1 MISLLMLLFN
11 KGYKS
16 ASRYFSG
23 FLIFSSLYSL
33 ANYAFFFS
41 HSVFWVAIFETII
54 PTFFF
59 LICPFCFFYVRSIL
73 RGDTALSKKDYFHF
87 LPFAL
92 VFLQTIPFLFT
103 SWDYKLQLASISING
118 AHTAQ
123 KIHFIFNNTFI
134 QTLCGIQMLVYL
146 WVIWSM
152 LFNYALKVND
162 VQKRTSQYKLMRKWL
177 FTLMSL
183 LTIIAFSL
191 IIIIL
196 KYIVLYDDVLFLKY
210 TYYHIIFAISV
221 YSMLNLGL
229 LFFPQIMY
237 GLPVTTAI
245 PKYNVNVE
253 PDFDIL
259 QDKEC
264 LSFSEVENDIITD
277 EVDIT
282 DKNIPLLY
290 SQEYIDK
297 IEHCLNKYK
306 HTREFANPDF
316 ILDNIS
322 AKCGIPIHHLSYY
335 FNSIINVTFAD
346 WRNGLRVDFAIE
358 QIKQDSSDVTS
369 FKVIAFN
376 SGFSSQNTFIRAFK
390 KTTGMTPREFLKELR
405 KSELS

>member
-1 MISLLMLLFN
+1 MLLFN

-23 FLIFSSLYSL
+23 FLIFSSIYSL

-73 RGDTALSKKDYFHF
+73 RDDTALSKTDYFHF
-87 LPFAL
+87 LPFLL
-92 VFLQTIPFLFT
+92 VFLQTVPFLFT
-103 SWDYKLQLASISING
+103 SWDYKLQLATSSING

-123 KIHFIFNNTFI
+123 KIHFLLSNTFI
-134 QTLCGIQMLVYL
+134 QALCGIQMLVYL

-152 LFNYALKVND
+152 LYNYALRVNEGK
-162 VQKRTSQYKLMRKWL
+162 KRTSQYKLMRKWL

-183 LTIIAFSL
+183 LTITALSL
-191 IIIIL
+191 IVIIF
-196 KYIVLYDDVLFLKY
+196 KYIILYDDVLFLKY
-210 TYYHIIFAISV
+210 TYYHILFAVSV

-237 GLPVTTAI
+237 GLPVATAI
-245 PKYNVNVE
+245 PEENAE
-253 PDFDIL
+253 PEFDLL
-259 QDKEC
+259 QDIEC
-264 LSFSEVENDIITD
+264 LSFSEVENDIAD
-277 EVDIT
+277 GGDIS
-282 DKNIPLLY
+282 DKNTPLFY

-316 ILDNIS
+316 VLDNIS

-335 FNSIINVTFAD
+335 FNSIINVKFAD

-358 QIKQDSSDVTS
+358 QIKQDSSDVIT
-369 FKVIAFN
+369 FKVIALN

-390 KTTGMTPREFLKELR
+390 NTTGKTPREFLKELR